1 MLNYLRKHEVVFD
14 PEAIAILVGAFNTA
28 WRSVVKSGAY
38 LDGQTGFTRD
48 LLAKRIVETAAAGER
63 NEHFLCDDA
72 LAHLTE
78 TALQKIRPTH
88 GQ

>member
-1 MLNYLRKHEVVFD
+1 MCRIGALMDRDVK
-14 PEAIAILVGAFNTA
+14 ILKN
-28 WRSVVKSGAY
+28 

-48 LLAKRIVETAAAGER
+48 LFAKRIVETAAAGER